1 MKGCDRMH
9 ISEFQDMMC
18 KLYIEKDKKRG
29 INGTII
35 WLEEEVEE
43 LKEAIENGNT
53 EAVQNEFADVLAWL
67 TSLANMVHIDL
78 ENATLSKY
86 NNKCPKCQNL
96 PCDCK
101 E

>member
-9 ISEFQDMMC
+9 ISEFQDIMC
-18 KLYIEKDKKRG
+18 KLYIKKDKKRG

-35 WLEEEVEE
+35 WLEEEIEE

-67 TSLANMVHIDL
+67 ASLANMVQIDL
-78 ENATLSKY
+78 EKATLSKY

>member
-1 MKGCDRMH
+1 MKGCDKMH

-35 WLEEEVEE
+35 RFEEEVEE

-67 TSLANMVHIDL
+67 ASLANMVHIDL

>member
-1 MKGCDRMH
+1 MH
-9 ISEFQDMMC
+9 ISEFQNMMN
-18 KLYIEKDKKRG
+18 KLYSKKDKKRG

-35 WLEEEVEE
+35 WLEDEIGE
-43 LKEAIENGNT
+43 LKEALEGGDNK
-53 EAVQNEFADVLAWL
+53 AVQKEFADVLAWL
-67 TSLANMVHIDL
+67 ASLANMVHIDL
-78 ENATLSKY
+78 ETAAISKY